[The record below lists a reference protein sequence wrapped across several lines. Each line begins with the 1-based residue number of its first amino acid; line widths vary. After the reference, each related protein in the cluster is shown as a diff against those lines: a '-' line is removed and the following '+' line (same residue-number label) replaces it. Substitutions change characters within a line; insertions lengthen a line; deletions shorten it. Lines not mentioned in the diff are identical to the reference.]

1 MNKKAKEYILLL
13 LLLVVYIVLFPNDIF
28 RCNMNSDQNE
38 NLLNEELN
46 VICDGEESEG
56 SENECEDDSVSK
68 VCSVGERNKRGYTLS
83 ISQGQADSLYE
94 SAGKE
99 ENEVNNDTV
108 IFPSPHILTTY
119 DEMLVMEAKSELNV
133 LYDLD
138 NFQVILFHIGQGICS
153 M

>member
-56 SENECEDDSVSK
+56 NNCHNVFVS
-68 VCSVGERNKRGYTLS
+68 CWNFYNQCVGWGFNVNHVTY
-83 ISQGQADSLYE
+83 SLAFYLL
-94 SAGKE
+94 
-99 ENEVNNDTV
+99 
-108 IFPSPHILTTY
+108 H
-119 DEMLVMEAKSELNV
+119 
-133 LYDLD
+133 
-138 NFQVILFHIGQGICS
+138 
-153 M
+153 

>member
-68 VCSVGERNKRGYTLS
+68 VCSVGRETRGAT
-83 ISQGQADSLYE
+83 
-94 SAGKE
+94 
-99 ENEVNNDTV
+99 
-108 IFPSPHILTTY
+108 P
-119 DEMLVMEAKSELNV
+119 
-133 LYDLD
+133 
-138 NFQVILFHIGQGICS
+138 
-153 M
+153 

>member
-56 SENECEDDSVSK
+56 SENE
-68 VCSVGERNKRGYTLS
+68 
-83 ISQGQADSLYE
+83 
-94 SAGKE
+94 
-99 ENEVNNDTV
+99 
-108 IFPSPHILTTY
+108 FF
-119 DEMLVMEAKSELNV
+119 LVLKLRLREA
-133 LYDLD
+133 
-138 NFQVILFHIGQGICS
+138 
-153 M
+153 